1 MSEEITPSG
10 TKQTSATTEETTTV
24 SSESLGGVTEE
35 MTSMELSEE
44 VLDITPLKQEDA
56 EAHVNKEEV
65 PQV

>member
-35 MTSMELSEE
+35 MTGQKHTRNAALG
-44 VLDITPLKQEDA
+44 LDFLPSCAQHLLHSNSSD
-56 EAHVNKEEV
+56 
-65 PQV
+65 P